1 MHRISLGE
9 EKNDRRERK
18 LTFSECGGSLPVT
31 VLCAL
36 ASPHLAD
43 FSQATSFWQL
53 VANMKCKV
61 VSSSITNVVGDK
73 LNKQAS
79 SNGKQVK
86 KKMVFSKEEIHQ
98 VSTREKRSEFQS
110 ET

>member
-1 MHRISLGE
+1 
-9 EKNDRRERK
+9 
-18 LTFSECGGSLPVT
+18 
-31 VLCAL
+31 
-36 ASPHLAD
+36 
-43 FSQATSFWQL
+43 
-53 VANMKCKV
+53 MKCKV

-73 LNKQAS
+73 LNKRAS